1 MGEKRR
7 KLCENLFIEC
17 KVINIYLN
25 KKIISWLAGL
35 AALAWRNPRYAI
47 CDGGF
52 GWGHWR
58 GIVAIEAIEAIEAI
72 DYIEAVGFWGCGHF
86 WGRIWGWRCGGRMA
100 VTVFS
105 RVAIFAFMDSC
116 SFD

>member
-1 MGEKRR
+1 M
-7 KLCENLFIEC
+7 
-17 KVINIYLN
+17 
-25 KKIISWLAGL
+25 
-35 AALAWRNPRYAI
+35 
-47 CDGGF
+47 
-52 GWGHWR
+52 
-58 GIVAIEAIEAIEAI
+58 AIEAIEAI

-116 SFD
+116 SFDWGWWFGWVYSFDFLGGWSFVFSSVRV